1 MRFEQVRLLCMF
13 DLPVQTPE
21 EKRHYRIFRKH
32 LIENGFVML
41 QYSIYYCSL
50 PNRSA
55 LKKYER
61 ILKVKLPKK
70 GQIRLMYV
78 TENQFK
84 EMKIFVFF
92 SSYFS
97 KWFRRQQIHRIIE
110 FPQLKGTHK
119 DHQV

>member
-61 ILKVKLPKK
+61 ILKAKLPKK

-84 EMKIFVFF
+84 EMQILVGTKA
-92 SSYFS
+92 
-97 KWFRRQQIHRIIE
+97 QQEVVVGTNRLVII
-110 FPQLKGTHK
+110 
-119 DHQV
+119 